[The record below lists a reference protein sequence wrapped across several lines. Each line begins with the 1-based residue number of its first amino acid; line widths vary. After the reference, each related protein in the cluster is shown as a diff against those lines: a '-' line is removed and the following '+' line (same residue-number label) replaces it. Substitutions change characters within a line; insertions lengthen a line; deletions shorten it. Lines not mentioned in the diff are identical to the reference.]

1 MSSGIRTKPQKFS
14 EQVKTAANRSVY
26 SQLVIADDDTGKGY
40 ATSPS
45 YAIT

>member
-14 EQVKTAANRSVY
+14 EQVKTTANRSVY
-26 SQLVIADDDTGKGY
+26 SQLIIADTGKGY